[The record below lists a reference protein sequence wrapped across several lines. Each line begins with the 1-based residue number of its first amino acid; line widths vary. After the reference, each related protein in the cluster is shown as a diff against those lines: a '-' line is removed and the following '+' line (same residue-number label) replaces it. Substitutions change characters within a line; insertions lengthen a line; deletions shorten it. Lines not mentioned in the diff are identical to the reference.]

1 MEQSLDAR
9 PTEEQSGRAESLL
22 PDHLATPGF
31 PADKQAALYAAL
43 ARAQGQMETPKF
55 DSVNPHFKSK
65 FASLVATI
73 KATKPA
79 LNKEGLAL
87 TQFPVR
93 GTDGMPML
101 RTILTHAN
109 GGMLSEDMPLLP
121 GKNDMQGLGAAIT
134 YARRFSWSAVCG
146 IASEE
151 DDDGNS
157 TVPAAT
163 GASRSASQPKTDPVA
178 TPAPP
183 KAENG
188 SQDFST
194 PAPQKDIDAHLEAVV
209 AAGFDREAARQALV
223 KDSSGEP
230 ILLAVLIRHR
240 RELDDAILK
249 MAEVVS

>member
-1 MEQSLDAR
+1 MVPWER
-9 PTEEQSGRAESLL
+9 HG
-22 PDHLATPGF
+22 
-31 PADKQAALYAAL
+31 KQATLFAAL
-43 ARAQGQMETPKF
+43 ARAQAKMETPKF
-55 DSVNPHFKSK
+55 DSTNPHFKSK

-79 LNKEGLAL
+79 LNEEGLAL

-93 GTDGMPML
+93 GSDGMPML
-101 RTILTHAN
+101 RTILTHAD

-188 SQDFST
+188 SQRVQLVSD
-194 PAPQKDIDAHLEAVV
+194 PQKRKIGVLLRERQVDEGVYRAKLATFNVEHTKDLTVPQASALIEWLTELSTV
-209 AAGFDREAARQALV
+209 AT
-223 KDSSGEP
+223 
-230 ILLAVLIRHR
+230 
-240 RELDDAILK
+240 
-249 MAEVVS
+249 